1 MWGRERVGYT
11 RGMLPLLAL
20 TLISCDRGTLTIPAE
35 PLTLTVDSPDPAAEG
50 AVFAGTDAVR
60 VTGRVNLPDAVVT
73 VENRE
78 VNVGSDGSFDV
89 EVPIPGAYRNIDV
102 RAFYREETLRERIPI
117 FSGTDP
123 LESWPGG
130 IGARITPRLFEPIAE
145 SLATQIDE
153 TEWAEQLLGLLGGGV
168 DTDTFRLIPEELRHR
183 PAEVELIPDDE
194 GIQLVLRIRD
204 ITLALDAGFDLNG
217 TFIDA
222 PSEVGFEEL
231 VVTARANV
239 VADAQGFLTLDIGTA
254 DVQISDPVLQLGPFD
269 GSVLGFA
276 VQLIGDLI
284 AGLGDLALDLLLG
297 VLGDV
302 PLGGPFAF
310 ELDLLGEPL
319 EVSLQTLD
327 TDVEGV
333 TIDLGLG
340 LGAPVPNPL
349 VVHRPTLE
357 EGGPQAD
364 IVLALHEGLFASLVD
379 SDLLDLLAQDLELGG
394 VLGAGVGL
402 VFENLP
408 GGNTAP
414 DADAWCISVDPGSA
428 RTARMNGSL
437 SDFATI
443 YLPDLEVEV
452 GITHDGIDCDPW
464 LDASLV
470 VEAGFV
476 AQGSSLEL
484 DLVIPD
490 GAVSFYAAEGE
501 YDEQE
506 VVQGLGGLF
515 DVILPLLG
523 GALSFD
529 IADLLGGGE
538 LIPGV
543 DAGEPRLTGVYAI
556 EDEDGIPVPG
566 LFAVGLDLL

>member
-1 MWGRERVGYT
+1 
-11 RGMLPLLAL
+11 MLPLLAL
-20 TLISCDRGTLTIPAE
+20 LLSCDSGSFRIPDA
-35 PLTLTVDSPDPAAEG
+35 PLVLEVTSPDPLAEG
-50 AVFAGTDAVR
+50 AVFTGSDAVR
-60 VTGRVNLPDAVVT
+60 VTGRVNLPNAVVT

-78 VNVGSDGSFDV
+78 VVVGSDGTFDV
-89 EVPIPGAYRNIDV
+89 EVPISGAYRNIDV
-102 RAFYREETLRERIPI
+102 RAFYRDEQLRERIPV

-123 LESWPGG
+123 LDAWPGG
-130 IGARITPRLFEPIAE
+130 IGVRITPRLFEPIAD

-153 TEWAEQLLGLLGGGV
+153 TGWAEQLLGLLGGGI
-168 DTDTFRLIPEELRHR
+168 DTDTFRLVPTELRHR
-183 PAEVELIPDDE
+183 PAEVELVPDAD
-194 GIQLVLRIRD
+194 GVQLVLRIRD
-204 ITLALDAGFDLNG
+204 ITLELDAGFELNG

-231 VVTARANV
+231 LIVARANV
-239 VADAQGFLTLDIGTA
+239 VADANGFLTLDIGTA
-254 DVQISDPVLQLGPFD
+254 DVELSDPVLQLGPFD
-269 GSVLGFA
+269 GGLVDFV

-284 AGLGDLALDLLLG
+284 TGIGDFALDLLLG
-297 VLGDV
+297 IVGDV

-319 EVSLQTLD
+319 EVSLESLD
-327 TDVEGV
+327 TDPDGV

-340 LGAPVPNPL
+340 LGTPVPDPL

-364 IVLALHEGLFASLVD
+364 IALTIHEGLFASLVD
-379 SDLLDLLAQDLELGG
+379 SELLDLLAQDLELGG
-394 VLGAGVGL
+394 VLGLGVGL

-408 GGNTAP
+408 GGDTAP
-414 DADAWCISVDPGSA
+414 EADAWCIAVDPGDA
-428 RTARMNGSL
+428 RSARMNGSL
-437 SDFATI
+437 SDFATM
-443 YLPDLEVEV
+443 YLPDLQIEV

-464 LDASLV
+464 LDATLA

-476 AQGSSLEL
+476 ADGSALEL
-484 DLVIPD
+484 DLSIPD
-490 GAVSFYAAEGE
+490 GAVTFYAAEGA

-529 IADLLGGGE
+529 LADLLGGGE

-543 DAGEPRLTGVYAI
+543 ETSEPRLTGVYAI
-556 EDEDGIPVPG
+556 EDAEGVPVPG
-566 LFAVGLDLL
+566 LYAVGLDLL